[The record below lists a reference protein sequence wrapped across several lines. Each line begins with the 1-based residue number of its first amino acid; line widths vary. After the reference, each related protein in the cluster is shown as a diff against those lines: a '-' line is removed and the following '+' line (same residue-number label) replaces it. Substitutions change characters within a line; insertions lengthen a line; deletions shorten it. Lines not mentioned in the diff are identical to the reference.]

1 MLFGRKENFRSVY
14 EGRSFMQS
22 LGLNF
27 DFSNLSGDNWADIED
42 VVGDTLMISGLDENY
57 YPNEIG
63 VICDAIIDKIPK

>member
-1 MLFGRKENFRSVY
+1 
-14 EGRSFMQS
+14 MQS

>member
-14 EGRSFMQS
+14 EGRSFIHAKP
-22 LGLNF
+22 
-27 DFSNLSGDNWADIED
+27 WPED

>member
-1 MLFGRKENFRSVY
+1 VFTKEEV
-14 EGRSFMQS
+14 SFMQS

>member
-1 MLFGRKENFRSVY
+1 MFTKEEV
-14 EGRSFMQS
+14 SFMQN